1 MSEQTAFD
9 QMAAD
14 IFNGLGIDATYIPKI
29 GDSVALKV
37 HYDQTVEYNP
47 DGFPGQIQ
55 DYLKTI
61 EFVYSDIGAMPG
73 EGDIFV
79 IDQTR
84 YAVEKIIDND
94 GRGRFIKVVVN

>member
-1 MSEQTAFD
+1 MSEETAFD

-14 IFNGLGIDATYIPKI
+14 VFNGLGIDATYIPKI

-37 HYDQTVEYNP
+37 HYDQAVEYNP
-47 DGFPGQIQ
+47 GGYPGQGQ

-61 EFVYSDIGAMPG
+61 EFVSDDIGAIPG
-73 EGDIFV
+73 DGDVFI
-79 IDQTR
+79 IGQTR
-84 YAVEKIIDND
+84 YAVEKILDHD